1 VSKVPPKAPTL
12 MPQDNPALDALDA
25 GVSVD
30 FQLPVAVE
38 SMVAASPIMQSLV
51 VRKSKVFRKR
61 KFTKFRYDPKA
72 HVGCHAQKS
81 RLYKTWP
88 I

>member
-1 VSKVPPKAPTL
+1 MPTL
-12 MPQDNPALDALDA
+12 VPQDNPTVDA

-30 FQLPVAVE
+30 FQLPVPVQ
-38 SMVAASPIMQSLV
+38 SMVVASPVMESFV
-51 VRKSKVFRKR
+51 VRKSKVFRKS